1 MHDEDFF
8 WEGVNNNQL
17 LFQQCSECNTLRQPP
32 GPMCPQCQS
41 LTWQPHAAKGTG
53 TVYAWIVS
61 KHPNQHSNEQRVVVL
76 VELSEG
82 IRLVSNLQDFPADQV
97 HEGLPV
103 EVFFQEI
110 NGQKLPQFRPAR
122 AGV

>member
-17 LFQQCSECNTLRQPP
+17 LFQRCSACNTLRQPP

-41 LTWQPHAAKGTG
+41 LTWQPHAAQGTG

-61 KHPNQHSNEQRVVVL
+61 KHPNQHSDEQRIVAL
-76 VELSEG
+76 IELAEG
-82 IRLVSNLQDFPADQV
+82 VRLVSNLQGTSIDAV
-97 HEGLPV
+97 YEGLPV
-103 EVFFQEI
+103 EVFYQEI

-122 AGV
+122 AGA

>member
-1 MHDEDFF
+1 VHDEDFF

-41 LTWQPHAAKGTG
+41 LSWQPHAAKGTG

-61 KHPNQHSNEQRVVVL
+61 KHPNQHTDEHRIVAL
-76 VELSEG
+76 IELSEPRNMQQPYHG
-82 IRLVSNLQDFPADQV
+82 
-97 HEGLPV
+97 
-103 EVFFQEI
+103 
-110 NGQKLPQFRPAR
+110 KLARPTSHDET
-122 AGV
+122 GKNTLSS